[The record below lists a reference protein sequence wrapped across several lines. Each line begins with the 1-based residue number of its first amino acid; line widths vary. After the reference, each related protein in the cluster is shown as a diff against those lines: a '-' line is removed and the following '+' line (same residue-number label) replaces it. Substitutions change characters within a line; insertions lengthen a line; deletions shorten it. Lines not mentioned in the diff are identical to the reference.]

1 MGEFLWRSHAFQ
13 ENKKESSEGSGRL
26 IVTRS
31 KSSYPSPPHPS
42 GDNKDRFHM
51 SRNEKSSVRPS
62 GSASEALTMSC
73 RDSTLSS

>member
-1 MGEFLWRSHAFQ
+1 MGELLWRSHGFQ

-31 KSSYPSPPHPS
+31 KSSYHPS
-42 GDNKDRFHM
+42 GDNKNGFHM

-62 GSASEALTMSC
+62 GSAL
-73 RDSTLSS
+73 

>member
-1 MGEFLWRSHAFQ
+1 MGEFLWRSHGFQ

-31 KSSYPSPPHPS
+31 KSSYPPPPHLS
-42 GDNKDRFHM
+42 GDNKDGFHM

-62 GSASEALTMSC
+62 RSAL
-73 RDSTLSS
+73 